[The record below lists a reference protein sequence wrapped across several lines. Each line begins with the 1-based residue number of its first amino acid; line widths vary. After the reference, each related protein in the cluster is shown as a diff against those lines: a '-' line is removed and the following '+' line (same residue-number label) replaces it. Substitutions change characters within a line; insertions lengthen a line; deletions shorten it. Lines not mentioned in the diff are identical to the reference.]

1 MRWHQTWILCA
12 CLILSAGLVAS
23 ADVKTVVDRNQ
34 GDDATAQ
41 FKFKHVPSPSKTDAA
56 QKAKFEI
63 VEGEQDSNGGDLD
76 KLHDGQVPTEEDQPE
91 ANFFFA
97 QNTDGG
103 RILIDL
109 QKTIDIKEINTY
121 SWHPN
126 TRGPQV
132 YKLYASDGKAS
143 NFDSKPKRDAD
154 MQKAGWKLITSVD
167 TRPKE
172 GEVGGQFG
180 VSITDSDGSLGKYR
194 YLLLDANKTESED
207 PFGNTFYSEIDVID
221 RDAPAATAAPT
232 SEKLTKTLTFG
243 GKYQCVIDYTQAPE
257 FKDWIDTKLSPVVE
271 EWYPRLVEML
281 PSEGYH
287 APTKFSIVFHAKGR
301 GVAAT
306 GGTRITADV
315 PWFSKNLNGQ
325 AVGALVHEMVH
336 VVQQYG
342 VARDNNP
349 RAQVPGWFVEA
360 MADYLRWFL
369 YEPQSH
375 GADHIRNVNNV
386 RYNSPYRTGANFLDY
401 VTRKY
406 DKQVVPQINAAIRN
420 GTYNQDIW
428 KKLTGKTA
436 DELGDEWKAALKANN
451 GYAFPKNEAGQ

>member
-1 MRWHQTWILCA
+1 MRWHHSWILCA

-34 GDDATAQ
+34 GDEATAQ
-41 FKFKHVPSPSKTDAA
+41 FKFKHVPAPSKTDVA
-56 QKAKFEI
+56 QKASFEI

-76 KLHDGQVPTEEDQPE
+76 KLHDGQVPTEEDQPD

-109 QKTIDIKEINTY
+109 QKTIDVKEINTY
-121 SWHPN
+121 SWHAN
-126 TRGPQV
+126 TRGPQL
-132 YKLYASDGKAS
+132 YKLYASDGKSS

-172 GEVGGQFG
+172 GEAGGQFG
-180 VSITDSDGSLGKYR
+180 VSITDSEGSLGKYR

-221 RDAPAATAAPT
+221 RNAAAPAAP
-232 SEKLTKTLTFG
+232 SNEKLTKTLNFG
-243 GKYQCVIDYTQAPE
+243 GRYQCVIDYTQAPE
-257 FKDWIDTKLSPVVE
+257 FKDWVDKKLSPVVE
-271 EWYPRLVEML
+271 EWYPKLVEML
-281 PSEGYH
+281 PSEGYQ
-287 APTKFSIVFHAKGR
+287 APTKFSITFHANGR

-306 GGTRITADV
+306 GGTRIFADV
-315 PWFSKNLNGQ
+315 PWFSKNLKGE

-342 VARDNNP
+342 RARNKNP
-349 RAQVPGWFVEA
+349 NAQIPGWLVEA
-360 MADYLRWFL
+360 IPDYLRWFL

-375 GADHIRNVNNV
+375 GADRIRNVNNV
-386 RYNSPYRTGANFLDY
+386 RYNSPYRTGANFLDF

-406 DKQVVPQINAAIRN
+406 DKNLVPQINAAIRN
-420 GTYNQDIW
+420 GTYNADIW

-436 DELGDEWKAALKANN
+436 DQLGDEWKAALKANN
-451 GYAFPKNEAGQ
+451 GYAFPKNETEQ